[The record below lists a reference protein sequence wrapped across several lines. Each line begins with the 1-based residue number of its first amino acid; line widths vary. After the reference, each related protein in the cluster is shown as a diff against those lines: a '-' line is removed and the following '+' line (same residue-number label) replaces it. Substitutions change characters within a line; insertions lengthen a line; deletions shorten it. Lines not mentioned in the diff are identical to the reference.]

1 MVKKIFKPI
10 IFDIFSKKE
19 QIATA
24 RTNSHGQAQIATA
37 CGGPMVPYI
46 RHFILA
52 GCYDNNPCYLVTNLA
67 GHLDFAGH
75 LDLAGFYF
83 SKCPANSK
91 CPATFVTGPHI
102 HLVIEEAHV

>member
-37 CGGPMVPYI
+37 CGGPLEI
-46 RHFILA
+46 S
-52 GCYDNNPCYLVTNLA
+52 YLLFQY
-67 GHLDFAGH
+67 L
-75 LDLAGFYF
+75 
-83 SKCPANSK
+83 
-91 CPATFVTGPHI
+91 
-102 HLVIEEAHV
+102 

>member
-37 CGGPMVPYI
+37 CGGPLPV
-46 RHFILA
+46 
-52 GCYDNNPCYLVTNLA
+52 GSYD
-67 GHLDFAGH
+67 
-75 LDLAGFYF
+75 
-83 SKCPANSK
+83 
-91 CPATFVTGPHI
+91 TGRWT
-102 HLVIEEAHV
+102 VVNVWTDTVQY

>member
-37 CGGPMVPYI
+37 CGGPLPG
-46 RHFILA
+46 HFC
-52 GCYDNNPCYLVTNLA
+52 G
-67 GHLDFAGH
+67 
-75 LDLAGFYF
+75 
-83 SKCPANSK
+83 
-91 CPATFVTGPHI
+91 
-102 HLVIEEAHV
+102 IEKKSYK